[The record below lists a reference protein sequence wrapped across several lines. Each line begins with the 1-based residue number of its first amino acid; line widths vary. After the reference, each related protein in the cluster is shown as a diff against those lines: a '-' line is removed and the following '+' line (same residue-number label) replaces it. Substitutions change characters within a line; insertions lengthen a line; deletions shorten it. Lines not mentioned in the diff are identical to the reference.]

1 MQEFSWSVLLGG
13 IAFFF
18 YGLKSAR
25 SGLQVVAGNR
35 MRRILQGVTN
45 NRLLA
50 LFFGIIVTII
60 FQSSGATSVLLISF
74 VETQLITFINA
85 IAVLLGADIGTT
97 LTVFLLSLGK
107 ITEYSLLVVAL
118 GFSCQLSSKPKVK
131 STGAIIL
138 GFGLIFY
145 GMHLMS
151 EAAEPL
157 KHSELARIIF
167 TYLSTHP
174 LATIVIA
181 TLFAGAIH
189 SAGMIGIAIALSFA
203 GVISLSTAVPIV
215 LGANIGTC
223 VTAILS
229 AVGSNEDGKRVA
241 LAHTGSKIIGVAL
254 VYPFMNELSIF
265 VQQISFRITDYFP
278 LLTPG
283 VAGEIVI
290 VHVLFNIALAIC
302 FLPFTVLLGK
312 LVTLLIPDRKDKAE
326 PFGPK
331 YLDKASLEMP
341 SLAFAQVKREI
352 LRIAA
357 LVEDQ
362 INRCLHMFYYKRDI
376 EFEITLIETEDDKI
390 DILEKEVRFYL
401 AKIATEHLSEEESG
415 RQLALLAIGQDFEEI
430 GDIIS
435 REMVTLARKKD
446 AKGVPFSEQGWVD
459 LRKMQEHVRANF
471 ALAISYLAQ
480 PSQEIKA
487 QVLRNEQHI
496 DEVEQRFRQSHLN
509 RLHQGLKESFET
521 SSLHLDIL
529 SNLRRMNRK
538 ITDIVVNAEKLV
550 ER

>member
-1 MQEFSWSVLLGG
+1 
-13 IAFFF
+13 
-18 YGLKSAR
+18 
-25 SGLQVVAGNR
+25 
-35 MRRILQGVTN
+35 
-45 NRLLA
+45 
-50 LFFGIIVTII
+50 
-60 FQSSGATSVLLISF
+60 
-74 VETQLITFINA
+74 
-85 IAVLLGADIGTT
+85 
-97 LTVFLLSLGK
+97 
-107 ITEYSLLVVAL
+107 
-118 GFSCQLSSKPKVK
+118 
-131 STGAIIL
+131 
-138 GFGLIFY
+138 
-145 GMHLMS
+145 
-151 EAAEPL
+151 
-157 KHSELARIIF
+157 
-167 TYLSTHP
+167 
-174 LATIVIA
+174 
-181 TLFAGAIH
+181 
-189 SAGMIGIAIALSFA
+189 
-203 GVISLSTAVPIV
+203 
-215 LGANIGTC
+215 
-223 VTAILS
+223 
-229 AVGSNEDGKRVA
+229 
-241 LAHTGSKIIGVAL
+241 
-254 VYPFMNELSIF
+254 
-265 VQQISFRITDYFP
+265 
-278 LLTPG
+278 
-283 VAGEIVI
+283 
-290 VHVLFNIALAIC
+290 LAIC